1 MISIVDLLYAS
12 IGGIIGMICLGWWC
26 RHCCCPRRNH
36 REIMGFNNYNSPQ
49 YPMIRLEIN
58 NSTNRRRLIR
68 YLEMN
73 PDIIPRLAHEPY
85 TFAENTDPGKECI
98 ICMDL
103 IGEIE
108 CKLNC
113 GHSYHYECI
122 KEWAYTRGN
131 NSCPQCR
138 GAVIDFEV

>member
-1 MISIVDLLYAS
+1 MVDAETMLY
-12 IGGIIGMICLGWWC
+12 IFLGGVVGIICLAWC
-26 RHCCCPRRNH
+26 CKHHNRSSYLLGVNH
-36 REIMGFNNYNSPQ
+36 NNMLEYNNLSNLQ
-49 YPMIRLEIN
+49 LEVN
-58 NSTNRRRLIR
+58 NATNRRRMIR

-73 PDIIPRLAHEPY
+73 PDVIHRLAHRPY
-85 TFAENTDPGKECI
+85 EMVDNIDSDKECI
-98 ICMDL
+98 ICMDK
-103 IGEIE
+103 IGDQE

-138 GAVIDFEV
+138 GAIIDYLV